1 MVLHGVY
8 LDVIIAACRVRMLG
22 ENLALNCLK
31 SANRRKLTIT
41 PMAGPRLL
49 PSAFVPRLS
58 PQVTFQTP
66 RSKGSPFS
74 QWDRE

>member
-31 SANRRKLTIT
+31 SANRRKFGDKTNGRPKVAAVSVCPAAIA
-41 PMAGPRLL
+41 AGNF
-49 PSAFVPRLS
+49 SDT
-58 PQVTFQTP
+58 TFE
-66 RSKGSPFS
+66 G
-74 QWDRE
+74 